1 MTTPPDGGPAFP
13 RFTSSSTMDGMSL
26 RCYIATAALQGMEL
40 KHDGKYNNADRSSGF
55 PELEAKWNAIAAV
68 RYADALIAELTK

>member
-26 RCYIATAALQGMEL
+26 RAYIATAALQGMLAGPTWQPNDAE
-40 KHDGKYNNADRSSGF
+40 
-55 PELEAKWNAIAAV
+55 PELSGTQRYAKQAV
-68 RYADALIAELTK
+68 LLADALIAELNKPTK